1 MYLYS
6 KSEDMIQLAV
16 FDMAGTTVRDENEV
30 ELCFS
35 VACRET
41 GIPISDERI
50 KALQGW
56 GKHQV
61 FTTLWSEILGD
72 SHPELV
78 ERARKSYDCFRDV
91 LEEHYRTHP
100 VVPTV
105 GALEAF
111 KFCREHSIK
120 IALTTGFYRKV
131 TDILLQQLGWLDG
144 LDEERINR
152 GNSVIDLSVCSEE
165 VPKGRPAPFM
175 IQKAMQVFGIADST
189 EVVNCGD
196 TPSDLLSADAAG
208 VALNIGLLNGTH
220 PKHLLELHPHH
231 ILMDSMLDFP
241 STVTPYL
248 H

>member
-1 MYLYS
+1 
-6 KSEDMIQLAV
+6 MIRLAV
-16 FDMAGTTVRDENEV
+16 FDMAGTTVRDDNEV

-41 GIPISDERI
+41 GIPISDDRI

-61 FTTLWSEILGD
+61 FTTLWTEILGD
-72 SHPELV
+72 SHPELA
-78 ERARKSYDCFRDV
+78 ERALKSYDCFREV

-111 KFCREHSIK
+111 RFCREHRIK

-131 TDILLQQLGWLDG
+131 TDILLQQLGWFEG
-144 LDEERINR
+144 LDEQRMNT
-152 GNSVIDLSVCSEE
+152 GSSVIDLSVCSEE

-175 IQKAMQVFGIADST
+175 IQKAMTAFGIESPL

-220 PKHLLELHPHH
+220 PRHLLEPHPHDV
-231 ILMDSMLDFP
+231 LLNSLLDFP
-241 STVTPYL
+241 QTITPYL